1 MLEWKLLGMELKI
14 SSFVASFV
22 HKRFH
27 RMMLILFPNVVLDF
41 VIKSV
46 AKRKEKPNATKLIKS
61 LTNTASS
68 CGHFFIG
75 AIAHTFICFN

>member
-1 MLEWKLLGMELKI
+1 MEIVWNRIKI
-14 SSFVASFV
+14 SFCVRCAV
-22 HKRFH
+22 LCVCVIHKRFL
-27 RMMLILFPNVVLDF
+27 RTMPILFPNVFLDF

-68 CGHFFIG
+68 CGHFL
-75 AIAHTFICFN
+75 